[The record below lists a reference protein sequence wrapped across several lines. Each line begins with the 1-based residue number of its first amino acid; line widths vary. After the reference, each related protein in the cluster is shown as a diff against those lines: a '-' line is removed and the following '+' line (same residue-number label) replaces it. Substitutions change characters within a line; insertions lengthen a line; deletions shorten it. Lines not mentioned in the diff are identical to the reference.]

1 MRVGIFLILLTLL
14 APFSYA
20 QATTSA
26 DRYECTP
33 NELSFGVNNAFVRAM
48 TDGSTDA
55 SEEWLVYMPS
65 MCGQTEERMRHVL
78 EFDVASVE
86 QPNQIPGAFIV
97 HLEQAMNIRNELLA
111 IDEVVR
117 WSIIQSHENQP
128 RFIPNDPSF
137 SSQWHLQNTGQGSG
151 TVGEDAN
158 VTGAWD
164 SVRGSNVLI
173 SIVDDG
179 VDHQHNDLSPN
190 YLDAVDWDY
199 CGNDGNPTPSSND
212 GHGTSAAGVAAG
224 ILSLIHI

>member
-20 QATTSA
+20 QATTNA
-26 DRYECTP
+26 ERYECTP

-48 TDGSTDA
+48 SDGSTDA
-55 SEEWLVYMPS
+55 SDQWLVYMPS
-65 MCGQTEERMRHVL
+65 MCGQTEEQLRHAL
-78 EFDVASVE
+78 EFDLESVE
-86 QPNQIPGAFIV
+86 QPNQIPGAFIL
-97 HLEQAMNIRNELLA
+97 HLEQSMDIREELLA

-117 WSIIQSHENQP
+117 WSIIQSHDNQP

-137 SSQWHLQNTGQGSG
+137 SSQWHLRNIGQGSG

-173 SIVDDG
+173 SVVDDG
-179 VDHQHNDLSPN
+179 VDHQHSDLSPN

-199 CGNDGNPTPSSND
+199 CGN
-212 GHGTSAAGVAAG
+212 
-224 ILSLIHI
+224 